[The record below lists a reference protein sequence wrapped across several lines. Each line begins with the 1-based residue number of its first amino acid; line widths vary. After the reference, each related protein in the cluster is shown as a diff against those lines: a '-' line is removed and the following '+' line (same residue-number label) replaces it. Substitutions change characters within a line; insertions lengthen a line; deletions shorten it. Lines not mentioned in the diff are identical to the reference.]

1 MSFLSNTTNQ
11 FQIDSFQTLLKF
23 ATCNNKLNT
32 FLKIFSGTSLI
43 ININWIIFMFWYNF
57 FLKYIFLLFEMQDY
71 YKLCFCVQLYA
82 TKISFSIGYIVISH
96 LIFLVTYSMLN
107 KILSILIL
115 DNFFSANGNVRYIVS

>member
-1 MSFLSNTTNQ
+1 
-11 FQIDSFQTLLKF
+11 
-23 ATCNNKLNT
+23 
-32 FLKIFSGTSLI
+32 
-43 ININWIIFMFWYNF
+43 
-57 FLKYIFLLFEMQDY
+57 MQDY

-115 DNFFSANGNVRYIVS
+115 DNFFSANANVRYIVS